1 MGSREELGGAPPGR
15 VDVRLPQTGLR
26 RPHVRRPV
34 HGVPHL
40 APCDAPARAVAPH
53 RHAPQLQAQQ
63 DGAAP
68 RHPVQRRA
76 VPVVPGRSPRRRRP
90 TPLPRKAVI
99 FLVFRG
105 FNHSENSV
113 TNTTHRSLQGTF
125 IKEPQ
130 SRRIQ
135 AQQRTICRDAEEVP
149 SARGACTFNTYA
161 WRLLEF
167 CPQLKHYKHV
177 KQVYGPGKF
186 FDIGP
191 HYRNM
196 EAFAIARLPRLLS
209 LQLVGDDLD
218 NAGLS
223 AILENC
229 PHLELLDLRNC
240 PNIHMDSSLVVKCAQ
255 VNRKKPWRYAL
266 TDGRVHCWVDKHA
279 SSYDSTDV

>member
-1 MGSREELGGAPPGR
+1 MS
-15 VDVRLPQTGLR
+15 
-26 RPHVRRPV
+26 
-34 HGVPHL
+34 
-40 APCDAPARAVAPH
+40 
-53 RHAPQLQAQQ
+53 
-63 DGAAP
+63 
-68 RHPVQRRA
+68 
-76 VPVVPGRSPRRRRP
+76 S
-90 TPLPRKAVI
+90 K
-99 FLVFRG
+99 
-105 FNHSENSV
+105 S
-113 TNTTHRSLQGTF
+113 
-125 IKEPQ
+125 
-130 SRRIQ
+130 
-135 AQQRTICRDAEEVP
+135 
-149 SARGACTFNTYA
+149 
-161 WRLLEF
+161 
-167 CPQLKHYKHV
+167 
-177 KQVYGPGKF
+177 GPGKF

-240 PNIHMDSSLVVKCAQ
+240 PNIHMDSSLLVKCAQ